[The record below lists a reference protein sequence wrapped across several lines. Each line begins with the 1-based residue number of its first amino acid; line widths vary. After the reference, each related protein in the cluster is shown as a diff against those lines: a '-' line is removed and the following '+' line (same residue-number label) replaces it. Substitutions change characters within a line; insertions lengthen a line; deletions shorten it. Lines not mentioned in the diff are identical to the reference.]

1 MAVELQGNFSVIYE
15 SIESED
21 KRFSILQEIITSL
34 KEGDEFAIMSGYQS
48 EEIFKTF
55 NSWLREVHPEYVE
68 ILKEE
73 VIYDV
78 EDSCREDAWFEYITD
93 GKWGYDDQFTF
104 CEHCG
109 GVIDMLSYYRP
120 DGDMVYDGCGLT
132 CRECIQDNEEIA
144 NDYIDTLINNPD
156 KSNEFLDLEKYDFI
170 KWKEEERNKHKI
182 YNDLRDFFEDNEENV
197 EIVFDST
204 GLFFSVWIRDKNRE
218 DEPHYTDK
226 LYGGYFTY
234 NQMVANA
241 KKEYD
246 YGYETNFL
254 TYMKDWWKEKY
265 IRLSGELD

>member
-1 MAVELQGNFSVIYE
+1 MAVELQGNFEVVYE
-15 SIESED
+15 STHSKD
-21 KRFSILQEIITSL
+21 KRFSILQEINTSW
-34 KEGDEFAIMSGYQS
+34 KDGDEFAIMSGYQS
-48 EEIFKTF
+48 EEILKTF

-68 ILKEE
+68 ILKEK
-73 VIYDV
+73 VVYDV
-78 EDSCREDAWFEYITD
+78 EAENRGYAWFEYITD

-120 DGDMVYDGCGLT
+120 DGDMVYDGCGFT
-132 CRECIQDNEEIA
+132 CRECIQDNEEVA

-170 KWKEEERNKHKI
+170 KWKEEERNTHKI
-182 YNDLRDFFEDNEENV
+182 YNDLRDFFGDKGENV

-218 DEPHYTDK
+218 DEPHYTDE

-246 YGYETNFL
+246 YGDETNLL
-254 TYMKDWWKEKY
+254 TYMKNWWKVNY
-265 IRLSGELD
+265 IRLSDELD